1 MFRGWMPAITLSVF
15 GVGIGIGFAWSY
27 GLIPLQ
33 LEPVN
38 SGKLRVEVVEREDL
52 PAPPLFSNKHEN
64 HLVQTASANTEDDS
78 FGIAPPQSEPESTD
92 ETVARTD
99 RFAPSTREASS
110 KDEEWSTSAPST
122 ELNVAA
128 ATESKGKSTVKLR
141 NRDRNPVRLDPNVQI
156 EEVSEPVVERKVK
169 TIAHQDTSESSE
181 TKRPA
186 EAEESA
192 KGQSPK
198 EQLAEAEELLATGE
212 TLKAHRLLSRLYWDH
227 KEFRPKLQEIVEST
241 ADAIFFQPKPH
252 YVEPYVIEKGDRLEA
267 VAKKYQLSWE
277 YVAKLN
283 RTEPR
288 RIQIGQKLKVMKGP
302 FGAVVDLRDYS
313 LTVHLQGYYVKQYKV
328 GIGKENS
335 SPIGKFAVLEKLVD
349 PQYTDSQTGKVIEGG
364 DPANP
369 LGKRWIDIG
378 DHYGIHGTIDPS
390 SIGKSESRGCIRM
403 NDEDIIE
410 VYNFLVKGSEVVIRK

>member
-1 MFRGWMPAITLSVF
+1 MFRGWMPAITLSIF

-27 GLIPLQ
+27 GLIPLT

-38 SGKLRVEVVEREDL
+38 SGKLRDEVTERETL
-52 PAPPLFSNKHEN
+52 PPPPNPWNAREN
-64 HLVQTASANTEDDS
+64 RLVQTASIEAPDDG
-78 FGIAPPQSEPESTD
+78 FGIAPPQTEPEPVD
-92 ETVARTD
+92 EVVPSSG
-99 RFAPSTREASS
+99 RFTPTKPAQADEWSSSSSHENVQQEVSEEPSS
-110 KDEEWSTSAPST
+110 KSP
-122 ELNVAA
+122 
-128 ATESKGKSTVKLR
+128 VKLR
-141 NRDRNPVRLDPNVQI
+141 KRDRNPVRLDPNARL
-156 EEVSEPVVERKVK
+156 EEPAEPVVERKVK
-169 TIAHQDTSESSE
+169 TIAHQDTQADEKVVSKPE
-181 TKRPA
+181 
-186 EAEESA
+186 EESE
-192 KGQSPK
+192 GQKSPA

-212 TLKAHRLLSRLYWDH
+212 TLKAHRQLSRLYWDH
-227 KEFRPKLQEIVEST
+227 KEFRPRLQEIIDST
-241 ADAIFFQPKPH
+241 AQAIFFQPKPH
-252 YVEPYVIEKGDRLEA
+252 YVEAYVIEKGDRLEA
-267 VAKKYQLSWE
+267 VAKKYNLSWE

-302 FGAVVDLRDYS
+302 FGAVVELRDYT

-335 SPIGKFAVLEKLVD
+335 SPLGKFTVLEKLVD

-378 DHYGIHGTIDPS
+378 DHYGIHGTIDPT

-403 NDEDIIE
+403 NDADIIE
-410 VYNFLVKGSEVVIRK
+410 VYDFLVKTSEVVIRK